1 MPLIKFKKEKDKFMK
16 EKEGNESQ
24 LFRQEKGGLSKDQEN
39 CRPAI
44 APERGFDAVTAALV
58 KREG

>member
-1 MPLIKFKKEKDKFMK
+1 MK